1 MNYAK
6 IVKCDVC
13 NGAGFRVSLFVS
25 GCKRDCPG
33 CFNKEA
39 QDPSFGKKFDDDA
52 KQKIFAELSK
62 DYCTG
67 LSILGGEPMSTCSDN
82 RKQVIAFAKEVKQK
96 FSDKTIWAWSGYTFE
111 ELAADDA
118 TKEFLQYVDV
128 LVDGPF
134 VKEKHDASLAFRGS
148 SNQRILDVAAWRRDG

>member
-1 MNYAK
+1 
-6 IVKCDVC
+6 
-13 NGAGFRVSLFVS
+13 
-25 GCKRDCPG
+25 
-33 CFNKEA
+33 
-39 QDPSFGKKFDDDA
+39 
-52 KQKIFAELSK
+52 
-62 DYCTG
+62 
-67 LSILGGEPMSTCSDN
+67 MSTCSDN

-96 FSDKTIWAWSGYTFE
+96 FPGKTIWAWSGYTFE

-148 SNQRILDVAAWRRDG
+148 SNQRIFNVAAWRRDG